1 MGSPTPLSCRHHAPL
16 QPEGALPGVL
26 GQPAGLRDCLRIPPC
41 LSSCRQIHLSHQ
53 RDWKPLP
60 GDSGIVCG
68 SLLVCLLAVRYISLI
83 SVIGNLSLALVT
95 ATMSF
100 RIYKSVLAA
109 VNKNQEGHPFKAF
122 LDVDIRIPEAQLTAA
137 VENAGARINGLLAA
151 LKAAI
156 LVENLVESAKFAV
169 GMYLVSYLGKL
180 MAGLTLVTLV
190 WAGIFSLPRIYKDNQ
205 AKIDEALMPL
215 LTKYEELAGKVSAAL
230 PASVTGKKEE

>member
-1 MGSPTPLSCRHHAPL
+1 MGV
-16 QPEGALPGVL
+16 Q
-26 GQPAGLRDCLRIPPC
+26 
-41 LSSCRQIHLSHQ
+41 HLSPSATMLLSNP
-53 RDWKPLP
+53 RVRSLVYWDNPR
-60 GDSGIVCG
+60 DSGIVCG

-122 LDVDIRIPEAQLTAA
+122 LDIDIRIPEAQLTSAL
-137 VENAGARINGLLAA
+137 ENAGARINGLLAA
-151 LKAAI
+151 LKAII
-156 LVENLVESAKFAV
+156 LVENIVESAKFAV
-169 GMYLVSYLGKL
+169 GMYLVGYLGAL
-180 MAGLTLVTLV
+180 MGV
-190 WAGIFSLPRIYKDNQ
+190 FSLPRIYKDNQ
-205 AKIDEALMPL
+205 AKIDEALLPL

>member
-1 MGSPTPLSCRHHAPL
+1 MGPFLRLLPSHRPQPISKMWLSND
-16 QPEGALPGVL
+16 
-26 GQPAGLRDCLRIPPC
+26 GLNSLVYWDNPR
-41 LSSCRQIHLSHQ
+41 
-53 RDWKPLP
+53 
-60 GDSGIVCG
+60 DSGVTCG
-68 SLLVCLLAVRYISLI
+68 SVLVCLLAVRYISLI

-122 LDVDIRIPEAQLTAA
+122 LEVDILIPEAQLTSA

-151 LKAAI
+151 LKAII
-156 LVENLVESAKFAV
+156 LIENIVESAKFAL

-180 MAGLTLVTLV
+180 MTGLTLVTLV